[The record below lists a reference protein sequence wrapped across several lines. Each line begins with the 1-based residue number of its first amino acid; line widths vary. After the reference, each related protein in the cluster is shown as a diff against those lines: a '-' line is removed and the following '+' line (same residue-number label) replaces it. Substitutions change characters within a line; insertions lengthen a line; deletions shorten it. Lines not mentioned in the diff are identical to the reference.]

1 MKRIYELAEMEI
13 SVFECEDMITTSG
26 LSNGGEIGD
35 DNKGP
40 VISWDDFINGGK

>member
-13 SVFECEDMITTSG
+13 SVFECEDMITTS
-26 LSNGGEIGD
+26 LANGGEIGD

-40 VISWDDFINGGK
+40 VISWEDFTNGGK